1 MVSERMSAIEALV
14 RYLEAEEV
22 KYIFGVSGGAII
34 PLYETL
40 FERSRIEPI
49 LTKHEEG
56 AAFMAHG
63 YARVSR
69 KLGVCCTTTGPGGT
83 NAVTGIAAAHA
94 DSVPVLLLTA
104 QVSTRVFGMG
114 AFQESTMFG
123 VDLVEIYKP
132 ITKLSI
138 MVPRAEQMPA
148 LIQRALRTALTGR
161 PGPVHLNLPADIV
174 KQDIDH
180 CVLAPSRY
188 RPISLTVDYQSVE
201 AVAHLL
207 LQAESPCILAG
218 SGAVLSGAWNELR
231 QLAEQLRIPVA
242 TTPKAKGILPENH
255 PLSLGVFGFGGHPLA
270 DMYVM
275 SGRIDVLVVIGTS
288 LGEWSTHA
296 WDTRIKPTKAFVQI
310 DIDPIEIG
318 KNYPVDVG
326 VVGDAG
332 AVLDAINQQI
342 NFILSTDGLMGS
354 LRRPNEPAPDSNRAF
369 LDRLRAS
376 APRYYDIS
384 HEGPPN
390 DALQAH
396 GVVLTMREVLPD
408 DTLLFVDIGNCI
420 SWAGHYFEAREPNTY
435 FCNLGLAS
443 MGHAIAAA
451 IGGKLAAP
459 PHKVVALVGDGA
471 FAMNGME
478 VHTAVDHKVAIIWI
492 VLNDSGHGMV
502 YHGQKLLVG
511 RDIHAT
517 RFHHTLDIRTI
528 ATGLGARSF
537 RCETLKS
544 FRAALNEALETN
556 APCVIDAIIDR
567 EEIPS
572 SLKHRVKTL
581 DKFFHN
587 TPSASPTSI
596 RVPRYPRSSQG

>member
-1 MVSERMSAIEALV
+1 MSAIDALV
-14 RYLEAEEV
+14 RYLEAEDV
-22 KYIFGVSGGAII
+22 KYIFGISGGAII

-40 FERSRIEPI
+40 FERARIEPV

-69 KLGVCCTTTGPGGT
+69 RIGVCCTTTGPGGT

-138 MVPRAEQMPA
+138 MVPRAEQMPT

-174 KQDIDH
+174 KQEIDH
-180 CVLAPSRY
+180 SMVVPSRY
-188 RPISLTVDYQSVE
+188 RPTSLTMDYD
-201 AVAHLL
+201 AVAKVAELL
-207 LQAESPCILAG
+207 LEAEAPCILVG
-218 SGAVLSGAWNELR
+218 TGALLSGAWDELR
-231 QLAEQLRIPVA
+231 QLVEQLRIPVA

-270 DMYVM
+270 DLYIM

-296 WDTRIKPTKAFVQI
+296 WDARIKPTKAFVQI
-310 DIDPIEIG
+310 DIDPVEIG

-332 AVLDAINQQI
+332 AVLSALNQQI
-342 NFILSTDGLMGS
+342 NFILSTTDVVAPFGR
-354 LRRPNEPAPDSNRAF
+354 LREPPAESNRAF
-369 LDRLRAS
+369 LDRLRAN
-376 APRYYDIS
+376 APRHYDAG
-384 HEGPPN
+384 HDGPPN
-390 DALQAH
+390 GLLKAH
-396 GVVLTMREVLPD
+396 DVILTMREVLPD

-420 SWAGHYFEAREPNTY
+420 SWAGHYYEARRPNTY
-435 FCNLGLAS
+435 FSSLGLAS
-443 MGHAIAAA
+443 MGHAVSAA

-459 PHKVVALVGDGA
+459 ERLVAALVGDGA

-478 VHTAVDHKVAIIWI
+478 VHTAVEHKVAVIWI

-517 RFHHTLDIRTI
+517 RFHHALDIRTI
-528 ATGLGARSF
+528 AAGLGARSF
-537 RCETLKS
+537 RCETLES
-544 FRAALNEALETN
+544 FRSALQEAVTRN

-596 RVPRYPRSSQG
+596 RIPTRSRR